1 MIGSLSGKMILKQ
14 PPRLLIDVNGVG
26 YECEAPMS
34 TFYGLPATGDKVTL
48 HTHLIIRDDAHLLY
62 GFATMA
68 EKELFRHLIR
78 VSGVGPKIAL
88 AILSGI
94 GVDEFWNSVRNGES
108 LRLTKV
114 PGIGKK
120 SAERL
125 VVELRDKAGAID
137 SHTAMISAGMGI
149 AASPLQEARS
159 ALEALGYKPAEAQR
173 LADVAKGENLT
184 AEEIIREALKHA
196 AR

>member
-1 MIGSLSGKMILKQ
+1 MIGSLSGKLILKQ

-62 GFATMA
+62 AFATMA
-68 EKELFRHLIR
+68 EKELFRHLIK

-137 SHTAMISAGMGI
+137 SRTAMISAGQGI